1 MCEIFGNE
9 LHMFFECDDEL
20 IEAIQTTAFD
30 FGYPF
35 LNGASRTFPGLFC
48 VEDLGQFLA

>member
-1 MCEIFGNE
+1 MSEIAGND
-9 LHMFFECDDEL
+9 LHMFFERDDEL
-20 IEAIQTTAFD
+20 IEAIQATAFD

-35 LNGASRTFPGLFC
+35 LNGASRGFPGLFC